1 MRRLWI
7 GTVIAAST
15 IGGLA
20 FSANAAGTNQQ
31 PAQKVSALPA
41 IVVTPS
47 RAPTALTSV
56 PATTYRIDATDAVQ
70 SKGVRTT
77 PDALQGV
84 PSVMVQKTSYGQGSP
99 FLRGFTGFRTLC
111 LVDGV
116 RLNNSVFRDG
126 PNQYWNTVDPLSVR
140 DYELVM
146 GPGSVLYGSDAI
158 GGVLNALTVAP
169 AAWDG
174 EPDLQGRLLYRGA
187 TADES
192 SSGRIEVGGNL
203 NEHLAGLFGLSAKTF
218 GDLHGGDEIGK
229 QEETGYDEF
238 DVDGK
243 LLYRFNKDSVLTLAH
258 QTVDQNDAWRTH
270 RTIYGIDWEG
280 LALGDDKIHTY
291 DQHRDLTYLRYQADD
306 RAGFIQAMEVTVSRQ
321 LQSEDLY
328 RVKKDDKSDKQGF
341 DVETLGVAAQF
352 ATDSKIGKWV
362 YGAEF
367 YRDDVNSYLR
377 KYRADG
383 SLEKTE
389 VQGPVA
395 DDATYDSLGV
405 YLQNTFSLF
414 GEHLD
419 VTPGIRYNN
428 AQADAEKVKDP
439 ITGSTVS
446 LDDEWNAV
454 VASLRLLCPLSE
466 DRSHVVFA
474 SAAQGFRAPNLS
486 DLTRLD
492 TARSG
497 ELETPSTDLDPEEF
511 VAYEVGIRS
520 VTRKLVSQLS
530 YYYTTIDRMILR
542 TPTGRVIDD
551 SLEVTKRN
559 SGDGYIQGLELS
571 GRLLFTEQ
579 WSAWAALTW
588 MEGKVDSY
596 PTSTTEAEEDYVSRI
611 MPLTAQAGVRWQ
623 SEQEKLW
630 TEFVADLA
638 DKADKLSA
646 DDERDTQRIPPGG
659 TPGYAVF
666 ALRAGSHITRDLDL
680 SLSLE
685 NILDRDY
692 RIHGSGV
699 NEPGRNLVFTASYA
713 F

>member
-1 MRRLWI
+1 MMTIRTWAML
-7 GTVIAAST
+7 GCLAAGPGVMTAAAEST
-15 IGGLA
+15 TN
-20 FSANAAGTNQQ
+20 NAA
-31 PAQKVSALPA
+31 PALPA
-41 IVVTPS
+41 IIVTPL
-47 RAPTALTSV
+47 RTATEASSV
-56 PATTYRIDATDAVQ
+56 PATAYSINAADAVS
-70 SKGVRTT
+70 SKGTRTT
-77 PDALQGV
+77 PDALRGL
-84 PSVMVQKTSYGQGSP
+84 PSVMVQKTSQGQGSP

-111 LVDGV
+111 LVDGI

-126 PNQYWNTVDPLSVR
+126 PNQYWNTVDPLSVG

-146 GPGSVLYGSDAI
+146 GPGSMLYGSDAI

-174 EPDLQGRLLYRGA
+174 EADLQGRLLYRGA

-192 SSGRIEVGGNL
+192 SSGRIEAGGNV

-218 GDLHGGDEIGK
+218 GDLHGGDEVGK

-238 DVDGK
+238 DFDGK
-243 LLYRFNKDSVLTLAH
+243 ALYRFNEDSVLTLAH

-270 RTIYGIDWEG
+270 RTIYGIDWED
-280 LALGDDKIHTY
+280 LARGDDKVHSY
-291 DQHRDLTYLRYQADD
+291 DQHRDLTSLRFQADD
-306 RAGFIQAMEVTVSRQ
+306 RAGFLRAMDFTLSRH

-328 RVKKDDKSDKQGF
+328 RLKKDDKSDKQGF

-352 ATDSKIGKWV
+352 TSDSKIGTWV
-362 YGAEF
+362 YGAEY
-367 YRDDVNSYLR
+367 YRDDVDSYLR

-383 SLEKTE
+383 SLEKKE

-395 DDATYDSLGV
+395 DDAIYDNAGA
-405 YLQNTFSLF
+405 YLQNTFSIF
-414 GEHLD
+414 DEHLD
-419 VTPGIRYNN
+419 VTPGIRYNY
-428 AQADAEKVKDP
+428 AHADAEKVKDP
-439 ITGSTVS
+439 VTGRTVT
-446 LDDEWNAV
+446 LDDEWDAV

-466 DRSHVVFA
+466 DRAHVVFA

-497 ELETPSTDLDPEEF
+497 ELETPSTDLEPEEF
-511 VAYEVGIRS
+511 VAFELGVRS
-520 VTRKLVSQLS
+520 ATRKLVSQLS
-530 YYYTTIDRMILR
+530 YYYTMIDQLILR
-542 TPTGRVIDD
+542 TPTGRVIDG
-551 SLEVTKRN
+551 SMEVTKRN

-571 GRLLFTEQ
+571 ERILFTEQ

-596 PTSTTEAEEDYVSRI
+596 PTSTAEPEEDYVSRI
-611 MPLTAQAGVRWQ
+611 MPLTAQVGVRWQ
-623 SEQEKLW
+623 SEQDKFW

-666 ALRAGSHITRDLDL
+666 AFRAGSKVTRDLDL
-680 SLSLE
+680 SVALE
-685 NILDRDY
+685 NLLDEDY

-699 NEPGRNLVFTASYA
+699 NEPGRNLVLTASYA